1 MGFLDQLLQF
11 ALSGVGIGAIYAI
24 VGLGFMIVYSVTRV
38 VNFAQGEFVMLGG
51 MVTATLYAAGVPL
64 ILAMALA
71 VAFAIL
77 VGGLMQRG
85 IIHPARNASTVTL
98 ILLTFGVSIVI
109 RGIALLVWTTDPKSF
124 PPFSGTKSIAI
135 GQAVVSPQ
143 AIWVVGTLAVLAV
156 ALYLFFAR
164 TMPGKALQA
173 CAINAPAARLMG
185 ISVETMA
192 LLAFGLAAAMGALAG
207 IVTTPLTTTSY
218 DIGIP
223 MAVKGFVAAL
233 AGGLNRIEG
242 VLVGGLVLGVL
253 ESMAAGLISS
263 GFKDAIA
270 LVILILVLL
279 VRPGGLLGGAEAGN
293 I

>member
-1 MGFLDQLLQF
+1 MGLFDQLLQF
-11 ALSGVGIGAIYAI
+11 GVSGLGTGAIYAI

-38 VNFAQGEFVMLGG
+38 VNFAQGEFVMIGG
-51 MVTATLYAAGVPL
+51 MLTAMLYAAGVPL
-64 ILAMALA
+64 PLAMFISVVFA
-71 VAFAIL
+71 VLIGL
-77 VGGLMQRG
+77 LMQRG

-109 RGIALLVWTTDPKSF
+109 RGIALLIWKTDPHSF
-124 PPFSGTKSIAI
+124 PAFSGNKPIAL
-135 GQAVVSPQ
+135 GQAVMSPQ
-143 AIWVVGTLAVLAV
+143 SLWILGTLALLAV
-156 ALYLFFAR
+156 ALYLFFDR
-164 TMPGKALQA
+164 TMPGKALKA
-173 CAINAPAARLMG
+173 CAINPFASRLVG
-185 ISVETMA
+185 INVETMA
-192 LLAFGLAAAMGALAG
+192 LVAFALAAAMGAVAG

-233 AGGLNRIEG
+233 VGGLNRIEG
-242 VLVGGLVLGVL
+242 VLLGGITLGIL

-279 VRPGGLLGGAEAGN
+279 LRPGGLLGGAEAGN

>member
-1 MGFLDQLLQF
+1 MGFFDQLLQF
-11 ALSGVGIGAIYAI
+11 AISGVGIGAIYAI

-64 ILAMALA
+64 FLAMAIS
-71 VAFAIL
+71 VAFTVLIGA
-77 VGGLMQRG
+77 LMHRG
-85 IIHPARNASTVTL
+85 IIHPARHASTVTL

-109 RGIALLVWTTDPKSF
+109 RGIALLVWTTDPKSY
-124 PPFSGTKSIAI
+124 PALSGEKSLAL
-135 GQAVVSPQ
+135 GQAVISPQ
-143 AIWVVGTLAVLAV
+143 ALWIIGTLVVLAA

-173 CAINAPAARLMG
+173 CAVNPPAARLMG

-192 LLAFGLAAAMGALAG
+192 LLAFALAAAMGALAG

-242 VLVGGLVLGVL
+242 VLAGGLVLGIL

-279 VRPGGLLGGAEAGN
+279 VRPGGLLGGAEAGH

>member
-1 MGFLDQLLQF
+1 VGFFDQLLQF
-11 ALSGVGIGAIYAI
+11 ALSGVGVGAIYAI

-64 ILAMALA
+64 ALAMVIA
-71 VAFAIL
+71 VIFAVL
-77 VGGLMQRG
+77 VGALMQRG

-109 RGIALLVWTTDPKSF
+109 RGIALLVWTTDPRSF
-124 PPFSGTKSIAI
+124 PAFSGEKSIAV

-156 ALYLFFAR
+156 ALYLFFGK

-173 CAINAPAARLMG
+173 CAVNAPAARLMG

-192 LLAFGLAAAMGALAG
+192 LLAFALAAAMGALAG

-242 VLVGGLVLGVL
+242 VLLGGLVLGVL

-279 VRPGGLLGGAEAGN
+279 VRPGGLLGGAEAGH

>member
-1 MGFLDQLLQF
+1 MGILDQLLQF
-11 ALSGVGIGAIYAI
+11 AISGIGIGAIYAI

-38 VNFAQGEFVMLGG
+38 VNFAQGEFVMVGG
-51 MVTATLYAAGVPL
+51 MLTAILYAAGVPL
-64 ILAMALA
+64 LLAMFIA
-71 VAFAIL
+71 VAFAVLLGCLI
-77 VGGLMQRG
+77 QRG

-109 RGIALLVWTTDPKSF
+109 RGIALLVWKTDPHSF
-124 PPFSGTKSIAI
+124 PAFSGEKSLAI

-143 AIWVVGTLAVLAV
+143 AIWVVGTLVVLAV
-156 ALYLFFAR
+156 ALYLFFDR

-173 CAINAPAARLMG
+173 CAINPSAARMMG

-192 LLAFGLAAAMGALAG
+192 LVAFGLAAALGAVAG

-233 AGGLNRIEG
+233 VGGLNRIEG
-242 VLVGGLVLGVL
+242 VLLGGIVLGVL

-279 VRPGGLLGGAEAGN
+279 LRPGGLLGGAEAGN
-293 I
+293 V